1 METKPMSPVELEVRK
16 LNDRAGIHDVI
27 GRYFQGLDRADYERV
42 RSCFTDDVLAQYDDR
57 PGVSGIEAM
66 MDSFKTFRRMKDGS
80 MRITTH
86 FMGNLNYM
94 KLEGDVA
101 ETETNAIAF
110 LVHNVSPEGPV
121 AMRSLRYLDRLRRVD
136 TGWKIAVR
144 RHTLDWSCQVSA
156 DFSLNLARRLV
167 SLPA

>member
-1 METKPMSPVELEVRK
+1 MTSTEAELRK
-16 LNDRAGIHDVI
+16 LIDQAAIRDVI

-94 KLEGDVA
+94 MLEGDVA

-110 LVHNVSPEGPV
+110 LVHNQTPEGPV
-121 AMRSLRYLDRLRRVD
+121 AMRSLRYLDRLHRTD
-136 TGWKIAVR
+136 HGWRIAVR

-156 DFSLNLARRLV
+156 DFSLNFAQRLT

>member
-1 METKPMSPVELEVRK
+1 MSPVELEVRK
-16 LNDRAGIHDVI
+16 LNDRADIHDVI

-110 LVHNVSPEGPV
+110 LVHNESPEGPV

-156 DFSLNLARRLV
+156 DFSLNFARRLV